1 MTPISFDLTDFYQVL
16 ILSLPL
22 VVGGILHMIVVKMDI
37 LSYLKKP
44 IHHRWFGVN
53 KTWRGFF
60 IMPLATWP
68 GVLLAQSWE
77 PSLDLSSPLL
87 VGEASWFLAL
97 VLGLAYCLPELPNS
111 YLKRRMGI
119 KEGLTSERHKFLF
132 LILDQADS
140 AFGCLIAYK
149 IILPISWPVFW
160 ATILFGIVIHPL
172 FNLMLYQ
179 LKIRKNPF

>member
-1 MTPISFDLTDFYQVL
+1 
-16 ILSLPL
+16 
-22 VVGGILHMIVVKMDI
+22 
-37 LSYLKKP
+37 
-44 IHHRWFGVN
+44 
-53 KTWRGFF
+53 
-60 IMPLATWP
+60 MPLATWP

-77 PSLDLSSPLL
+77 HSLDLSSPLL
-87 VGEASWFLAL
+87 EGHASGFLAL

-132 LILDQADS
+132 LLLDQADS
-140 AFGCLIAYK
+140 AVGCLIAYK
-149 IILPISWPVFW
+149 IMLSISWPVFW

-172 FNLMLYQ
+172 FNLLLHQ